1 MKKGIVFAGC
11 SFTWGQ
17 GLYYYSKMSTV
28 KEPAPEQYEHKLV
41 TDAHKRFMATLRFPR
56 LVANHFNT
64 FESFKI
70 SNGGSEDETF
80 DFFHTIFNF
89 KDKLGWEAKTSLS
102 EGLEKAYEWYSE
114 NKNEFN

>member
-17 GLYYYSKMSTV
+17 GLYYYSKMETL

-56 LVANHFNT
+56 LVANHFKT
-64 FESFKI
+64 FEKDCRWRMIEKELMVIWKVKI
-70 SNGGSEDETF
+70 
-80 DFFHTIFNF
+80 I
-89 KDKLGWEAKTSLS
+89 
-102 EGLEKAYEWYSE
+102 
-114 NKNEFN
+114 